1 MTRRPSGRNVDAM
14 STSPSIIPNDRP
26 DRPCPWLDAEEVAPL
41 LSTTAHTLRRLA
53 REGRCPI
60 VVRRIGGRW
69 RFSRRDLDRFLDDDL
84 AGEAS

>member
-1 MTRRPSGRNVDAM
+1 MTMTMNDATPAKADLVG
-14 STSPSIIPNDRP
+14 STSP
-26 DRPCPWLDAEEVAPL
+26 WLGADEVAPF

-53 REGRCPI
+53 RQGRCPI

-69 RFSRRDLDRFLDDDL
+69 RFSRRDLARFLSDDL